1 MSGDNKP
8 RWSFPPLNGGIDV
21 VQNSASE
28 FFTDNPLSKLVRET
42 IQNSLDAKLDG
53 LSEPVKVVFTESV
66 INRDVFD
73 GMTLRGHLRACHER
87 VRSEGLDP
95 AIGRFYKKADSAL
108 RKNIRVLSIVDS
120 GTMGLN
126 SLSRWNALVKQEGA
140 VDKVSQAAGGSFGIG
155 KNAVFNVS
163 AVRTVLYSTYY
174 LAGRRG
180 RQEKIQGKSALM
192 SHRDPKS
199 NEEVQHVGFLE
210 FPKPKALSELPNQ
223 LRLDDV
229 GTGVFILGF
238 DPQTTNNREWIDEM
252 AKAVVENFFC
262 AIHNKA
268 LVVEIASRGAKTKKI
283 THETIDTYFSRLYN
297 DSRRPN
303 GYFYHR
309 AISSGGEPTRIPSDG
324 RLGELELHLLL
335 DEGPSRT
342 AYVNRMGMLI
352 SDSRE
357 IGVNPISP
365 RGRALWPDF
374 AAVIVPSTDKGD
386 SWSRQMENPS
396 HDAVSPEKIRDSAAR
411 RKAIRMFR
419 DARQLVRA
427 AIDDA
432 VGVAEYDSESNIR
445 ELHTILPDEFDPS
458 RSGNTQLVSR
468 EVRPPSNRM
477 EEVNETPD
485 DPLDIDVGTDKTNN
499 EPLDYDKK
507 NEHNSH
513 QSNGKIRERTG
524 PAYTPRRRATLAQTR
539 FVATGEHECIV
550 AFNLTEPV
558 EHMAIVLNPAGVEPG
573 GREDPIVITSASL
586 DGQTLE
592 CGEDG
597 SVSLQAPPVN
607 RRLTLKVTT
616 DDKVSNRA
624 IVVFGNLKGHST

>member
-1 MSGDNKP
+1 MSGNHKP
-8 RWSFPPLNGGIDV
+8 RWSFPPLNGGVDV
-21 VQNSASE
+21 VQNPASE
-28 FFTDNPLSKLVRET
+28 FFTDKPITKLVRET

-53 LSEPVKVVFTESV
+53 LSDPVKVVFTESV
-66 INRDVFD
+66 INREVFD
-73 GMTLRGHLRACHER
+73 GVTLRSHLRACHER
-87 VRSEGLDP
+87 VRDEGLDP
-95 AIGRFYKKADSAL
+95 AIGRFYKRADSTL

-120 GTMGLN
+120 GTTGLN
-126 SLSRWNALVKQEGA
+126 SPSKWNALVKQEGA
-140 VDKVSQAAGGSFGIG
+140 VDKVSQASGGSFGIG

-192 SHRDPKS
+192 SHRDPES
-199 NEEVQHVGFLE
+199 NAEVQHVGFME
-210 FPKPKALSELPNQ
+210 WPKPKTLSDLPKQ
-223 LRLDDV
+223 LRLDGV

-238 DPQTTNNREWIDEM
+238 NPQTTNDREWIDEM
-252 AKAVVENFFC
+252 AKAVVENFFS
-262 AIHNKA
+262 AIHDKA
-268 LVVEIASRGAKTKKI
+268 LVVEIASRGAKTEKI
-283 THETIDTYFSRLYN
+283 THETIEIYFSRLYD

-309 AISSGGEPTRIPSDG
+309 AISRGAGPTRIPSG
-324 RLGELELHLLL
+324 EGLGELDLYLLL

-342 AYVNRMGMLI
+342 AYVNRLGMLI

-357 IGVNPISP
+357 IGVNPVSP

-396 HDAVSPEKIRDSAAR
+396 HDAVSPEKIRNSVAR
-411 RKAIRMFR
+411 RQAVRTFR
-419 DARQLVRA
+419 DTRQLVRA

-432 VGVAEYDSESNIR
+432 VGVADYDSESNIR

-458 RSGNTQLVSR
+458 RPGNTQLVSK

-485 DPLDIDVGTDKTNN
+485 DPLDIDLGTDKTDD
-499 EPLDYDKK
+499 EPPDHDRKT
-507 NEHNSH
+507 NGTRHPR
-513 QSNGKIRERTG
+513 NGKIRERTG

-558 EHMAIVLNPAGVEPG
+558 EHMAIVLKPAGVEPG

-607 RRLTLKVTT
+607 HRLTLKVTT

-624 IVVFGNLKGHST
+624 IVVFGNLKGHSA